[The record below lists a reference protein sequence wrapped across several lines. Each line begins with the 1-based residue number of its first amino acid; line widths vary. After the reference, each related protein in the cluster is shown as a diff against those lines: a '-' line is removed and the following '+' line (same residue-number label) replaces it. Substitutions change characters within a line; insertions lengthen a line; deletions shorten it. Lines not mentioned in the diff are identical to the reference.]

1 MGLKARIWAS
11 RMGFGPQGWDL
22 GLKAGFGPQ
31 SWDLGLK
38 AGVWFFCLGFEPQG
52 RDLDLKAG
60 IWATRLGYRWGGD
73 GWRRRRKNFCI
84 CKSIGHQPFQ
94 GRSLKSWKIYIPDT
108 YFLCPCPSAHE
119 NFVAVHCLFDLA
131 IHFFNELTGKITD
144 KLNDELID
152 KLVNWLIS

>member
-11 RMGFGPQGWDL
+11 RMGFGPESWIWASKLGFGSFGWVL
-22 GLKAGFGPQ
+22 SLKAEIWTSRLGFGPQ
-31 SWDLGLK
+31 GWDIG
-38 AGVWFFCLGFEPQG
+38 
-52 RDLDLKAG
+52 
-60 IWATRLGYRWGGD
+60 GGD

-108 YFLCPCPSAHE
+108 YFLCPCPSAHK

-131 IHFFNELTGKITD
+131 IHFFNELMGGITD
-144 KLNDELID
+144 RLSDELID

>member
-11 RMGFGPQGWDL
+11 RMGFR
-22 GLKAGFGPQ
+22 PQ

-38 AGVWFFCLGFEPQG
+38 DGIWFFWLGFEPQG

-60 IWATRLGYRWGGD
+60 IWATRLGYRWGG
-73 GWRRRRKNFCI
+73 RMEKE
-84 CKSIGHQPFQ
+84 KEKFQ

-108 YFLCPCPSAHE
+108 YFLCPCPSAHK